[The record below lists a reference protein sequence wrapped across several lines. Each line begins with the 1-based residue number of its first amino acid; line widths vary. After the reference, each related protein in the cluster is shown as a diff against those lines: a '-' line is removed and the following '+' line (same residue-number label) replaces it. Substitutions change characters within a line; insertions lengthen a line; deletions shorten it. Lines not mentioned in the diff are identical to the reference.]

1 MSEANGA
8 ARSGSSRG
16 TEMGALDDAL
26 ARLDRARVP
35 ADLFG
40 EDEAEAAR
48 RYRRLARLVHPDATG
63 GRTRDAFIRLNALW
77 RAYRRDDPAL
87 FTTRRHTY
95 RLDGDPIGGDLAE
108 LYAARSETGREVLL
122 KMPRDPRDSDLV
134 EREAVALRQLHDDG
148 DGRFLPYVPRLVES
162 FTHRDAATGARRRV
176 NVIAAL
182 DGFHSLA
189 AVQAAF
195 PDGVDPRDAAWMWR
209 RLLVGLGFAHR
220 AGVLHGAVLPEHV
233 MIHPERHGLVLV
245 DWCYSV
251 PGCHARTDPSG
262 RVPAMVAR
270 HAGRYPP
277 EVPGRRPASPATDI
291 HMATRCMTGLMGDK
305 APPAMRSFA
314 RGCTL
319 PAQSRRPS
327 DAWRLLAELD
337 ELLER
342 LYGRRRFRPF
352 HLPSPR

>member
-1 MSEANGA
+1 M
-8 ARSGSSRG
+8 
-16 TEMGALDDAL
+16 TALEDAL

-40 EDEAEAAR
+40 ADEAEAAR

-77 RAYRRDDPAL
+77 RAYSRDDL
-87 FTTRRHTY
+87 GLITTRRHAY

-108 LYAARSETGREVLL
+108 LYPARPEAGRAVLL

-134 EREAVALRQLHDDG
+134 EREAVALRQLPKDG
-148 DGRFLPYVPRLVES
+148 DGTFLPYVPRLVES
-162 FTHRDAATGARRRV
+162 FRHRDAATGTQRQA

-189 AVQAAF
+189 AVGRAY
-195 PDGVDPRDAAWMWR
+195 PEGVDPRDAAWMWR
-209 RLLVGLGFAHR
+209 RLLVALGFAHR
-220 AGVLHGAVLPEHV
+220 AGVLHGAVLPDHV
-233 MIHPERHGLVLV
+233 MIHPEKHGLVLV

-251 PGCHARTDPSG
+251 PGCYAHADPSG
-262 RVPAMVAR
+262 RVPAMV
-270 HAGRYPP
+270 GRYAGWYAP
-277 EVPGRRPASPATDI
+277 EVPGRRTASPATDI
-291 HMATRCMTGLMGDK
+291 YMATRCMTELMGGK

-319 PAQSRRPS
+319 PAQNRRPS

-352 HLPSPR
+352 HLPAPN